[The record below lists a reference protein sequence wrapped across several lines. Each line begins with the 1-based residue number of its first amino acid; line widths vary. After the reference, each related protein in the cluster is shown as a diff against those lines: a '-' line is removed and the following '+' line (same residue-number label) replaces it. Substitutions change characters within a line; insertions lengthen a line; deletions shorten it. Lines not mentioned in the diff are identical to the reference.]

1 MGSSEKYGRLYAYFL
16 EVCRHFLYRKLHH
29 EMRVPQ
35 IGQEMYEFLNRRLS
49 DKFKKIYDAVLR
61 DSEFLSDRDRNYLS
75 PENRIIN
82 VSKLDISIQIKII
95 RLLKAPIGRRR
106 WEYIAS
112 IRNYLC
118 HIPNEE
124 LRRNMTQQEFESKL
138 YRLKRNLESVGTDR
152 DLLNSCERNIL
163 NGRNN

>member
-1 MGSSEKYGRLYAYFL
+1 MSSSEKYGRLYAYFL
-16 EVCRHFLYRKLHH
+16 EVCRHFLYRKLHD
-29 EMRVPQ
+29 EMQLPH
-35 IGQEMYEFLNRRLS
+35 IGQEMYEFLNRQLS
-49 DKFKKIYDAVLR
+49 DKFEKTYEAVLR
-61 DSEFLSDRDRNYLS
+61 DSEFLSDKDRNYLS

-138 YRLKRNLESVGTDR
+138 YRLKRNLESVGIDR